1 MGRKKKK
8 VVKTTILLPPEVH
21 QALRIEAIT
30 KKMSMGEL
38 IVQKLKGVGRIQ
50 RKIRWSCKGRRLSH
64 LGRLHPIQLPSWTR
78 VPEEPSNSLS
88 LKE

>member
-8 VVKTTILLPPEVH
+8 VVKITILLPSDVH

-38 IVQKLKGVGRIQ
+38 IVQKLK
-50 RKIRWSCKGRRLSH
+50 K
-64 LGRLHPIQLPSWTR
+64 
-78 VPEEPSNSLS
+78 
-88 LKE
+88 LKEYKQKYGGVVKVEDYLT

>member
-8 VVKTTILLPPEVH
+8 VVKITILLPSDVH

-38 IVQKLKGVGRIQ
+38 IVQKLKELEEYKQKYGGVV
-50 RKIRWSCKGRRLSH
+50 KAEDYL
-64 LGRLHPIQLPSWTR
+64 T
-78 VPEEPSNSLS
+78 
-88 LKE
+88 